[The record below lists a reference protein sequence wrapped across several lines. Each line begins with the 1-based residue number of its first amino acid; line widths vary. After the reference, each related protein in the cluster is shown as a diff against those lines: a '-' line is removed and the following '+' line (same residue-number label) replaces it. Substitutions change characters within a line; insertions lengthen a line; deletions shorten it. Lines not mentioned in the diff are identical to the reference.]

1 MSKQEQPE
9 RRGFLKTLGLAAMAA
24 PAVAVAEESHRAD
37 AVPAGAAQ
45 KEAGRE
51 RTKARYQADSAH
63 VRAFYATN
71 RY

>member
-1 MSKQEQPE
+1 MKNEERAE

-24 PAVAVAEESHRAD
+24 PAVAAAEESHRAD
-37 AVPAGAAQ
+37 AVPAGSAQ

-51 RTKARYQADSAH
+51 RTKARYQAESAH
-63 VRAFYATN
+63 VRAFYASN